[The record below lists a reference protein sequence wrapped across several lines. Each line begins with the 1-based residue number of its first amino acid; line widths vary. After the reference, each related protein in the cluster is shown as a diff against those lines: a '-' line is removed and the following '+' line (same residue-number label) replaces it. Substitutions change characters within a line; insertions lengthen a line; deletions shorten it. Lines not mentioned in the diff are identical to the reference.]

1 MKLKLYILFILFLI
15 NISFALQIESNF
27 PLPQNNIKEFY
38 INEKN
43 KEILINALKSTGS
56 FEKIELKENKLILKR
71 KYLIKKIHLK
81 GNKSFWKKEL
91 IGIAGIYEGQY
102 ISDKDIYSI
111 LLKLRQFYINN
122 GFLDVNVKI
131 KTSFKNN
138 GNIDIHIHINEGK
151 RKYIK
156 NVKFISDIILSK
168 EEEKRYKKILNL
180 ENKPLNFSLIEKSF
194 RNLASYLQKKGY
206 FDTYIYLHSIYNHK
220 KEKNLAIVN
229 IIHGTYY
236 KIKFIGNYSFN
247 EKILKKLYTFIED
260 GVNLYST
267 EKFANKIKEFYKKN
281 GFLDADVDFLIE
293 ENISKKETVIKI
305 FIYEGKPYKVNNI
318 RISSDT
324 NIPKKLHEFLKSF
337 KGRIY
342 KKVEIENRLRKL
354 MNHYIKNGYIN
365 SYYVIKDKKAENYSV
380 DLYIEIF
387 KGKKYL
393 LSEVKFEGY
402 TFKNTID
409 TPILYKPEIII
420 RKKLEYEKY
429 LKSLGYFDSKVE
441 FKVKTKSYKNKVKV
455 SVIYITYLGKRYKN
469 AIPFIYGTWQ
479 LKPKAISWILDKD
492 KGFDKDKYDNELN
505 TLYTSYL
512 FKFLNPT
519 LILDKKN
526 KKVIKAISVVE
537 EKRGN
542 IQGSLAYNSVEKFKG
557 SVSLALR
564 NLFNYGF
571 EINSY
576 VELSQINTNYRV
588 SFGDRLLP
596 KKFQSFIGAY
606 SSYQYHR
613 YYDLLNSGFDINI
626 SRNANKWVI
635 QRWKIDFSNNKVKPS
650 NYFYKKYTFLFSL
663 SDDHRNNKIYP
674 TSGYYFR
681 GSTGYIT
688 GDVVYPFVD
697 LSFRYYYKIPFTE
710 KFIFTQRTYFG
721 AKFKSLE
728 KLPLSERYFI
738 GGIFTIR
745 GFAYEEVSN
754 YGDGGNSFI
763 VLNNELRFPILSKYS
778 LYGFSF
784 IDLGNVY
791 GNKKTLEKLY
801 LRKTTG
807 FGLMVPTPAGSFMF
821 GISTVLD
828 RKQNEDKYRIEFSI
842 SAIF

>member
-1 MKLKLYILFILFLI
+1 MKIYILFILFLI
-15 NISFALQIESNF
+15 NISFALQIKSNF

-38 INEKN
+38 IHEKN
-43 KEILINALKSTGS
+43 KEILIKALKSTGS
-56 FEKIELKENKLILKR
+56 FEEIKLKGNELILKR

-81 GNKSFWKKEL
+81 GNKYFWRKEL

-102 ISDKDIYSI
+102 ISDKDIHFI

-122 GFLDVNVKI
+122 GFFDVNIKI

-138 GNIDIHIHINEGK
+138 GNINIHIYISEGK

-168 EEEKRYKKILNL
+168 KEEKKYKKILNI

-194 RNLASYLQKKGY
+194 RNLTLYLQKKGY
-206 FDTYIYLHSIYNHK
+206 FDTYIYLHSIYKQK
-220 KEKNLAIVN
+220 KERNLAIVD

-236 KIKFIGNYSFN
+236 KIKFIGNYSFK
-247 EKILKKLYTFIED
+247 EKNLKKLHTFIAD
-260 GVNLYST
+260 GVNLYSI
-267 EKFANKIKEFYKKN
+267 EKFANKIKEFYKSN
-281 GFLDADVDFLIE
+281 GFLDADVDFLTE
-293 ENISKKETVIKI
+293 ENISKKETIIKI
-305 FIYEGKPYKVNNI
+305 FIYEGKPYKVNNVKI
-318 RISSDT
+318 FSDT
-324 NIPKKLHEFLKSF
+324 NVPQNIYEFLKSF
-337 KGRIY
+337 KERIF
-342 KKVEIENRLRKL
+342 KKVEIEDKLRKL
-354 MNHYIKNGYIN
+354 IRYYTKNGYIN
-365 SYYVIKDKKAENYSV
+365 SYYVIKYKKEKNYLV
-380 DLYIEIF
+380 DIYIELY

-409 TPILYKPEIII
+409 TPVLYKPEIII

-429 LKSLGYFDSKVE
+429 LKSLGFFDSKVD

-455 SVIYITYLGKRYKN
+455 SVIYITYLGKRYEN
-469 AIPFIYGTWQ
+469 ATPFIYGTWK
-479 LKPKAISWILDKD
+479 LKPKAISWILDIG
-492 KGFDKDKYDNELN
+492 KGFDKDNYDNELN

-512 FKFLNPT
+512 FKFLYPT

-526 KKVIKAISVVE
+526 KKVIKAISVAE

-557 SVSLALR
+557 SIFLALR

-576 VELSQINTNYRV
+576 VEISQININYRA
-588 SFGDRLLP
+588 SAGYRLLP
-596 KKFQSFIGAY
+596 KKFQSFVGAY

-613 YYDLLNSGFDINI
+613 YYDLVNNGFDINI

-635 QRWKIDFSNNKVKPS
+635 QRFKIDFSNNKIKPS

-663 SDDHRNNKIYP
+663 LDDHRNNKTYP
-674 TSGYYFR
+674 TNGYYFR
-681 GSTGYIT
+681 GDTGYIT
-688 GDVVYPFVD
+688 GDVVYPFIN

-754 YGDGGNSFI
+754 YGNGGNSFI
-763 VLNNELRFPILSKYS
+763 ILNNEFRFPILSKYS
-778 LYGFSF
+778 LYGFTF

-791 GNKKTLEKLY
+791 GNKKALEKLY

-807 FGLMVPTPAGSFMF
+807 FGLMVPTPAGAFMF
-821 GISTVLD
+821 GISTILD
-828 RKQNEDKYRIEFSI
+828 RKQKEDKYRIEFSI
-842 SAIF
+842 SSIF